1 MEGHRSAFLGF
12 LGLAGMKWE
21 KALEGA
27 SIRSN
32 VSPCERLHHVQLQSK
47 IYCKHAAIQKGKVPK
62 PSRVT
67 LALWGWYECIHTY
80 ECQVLES

>member
-1 MEGHRSAFLGF
+1 MRFLDF
-12 LGLAGMKWE
+12 RKLAGMKLE
-21 KALEGA
+21 KVLEGA

-62 PSRVT
+62 SSRVA
-67 LALWGWYECIHTY
+67 LALGGWYECIHTCK
-80 ECQVLES
+80 CQVLES